1 MKCRA
6 AVAVA
11 AHKPLEL
18 VEIDVAPPRQ
28 GEVLV
33 RMVATGVCHTD
44 VNALD
49 GNDRVLRFPV
59 VLGHEGAGIVEE
71 VGPGVTS
78 VAPGDHVI
86 TSCLPECG
94 ECDACTSGRTN
105 VCEMFNIDQNTLL
118 DGTTRFSIG
127 GSPVSHFVR
136 TSTFS
141 EYSVIPEI
149 SLVKIDPAA
158 KLETACYIACGVAT
172 GVGAVTHTAQIEPGS
187 TVAVFGLGGVG
198 LNSIQAARNS
208 GASLIIGIDL
218 IEDKAEIART
228 LGMTHFVCASSEED
242 VVGKIH
248 ELTGGGVHYAF
259 ESTGIVEVM
268 RQAFES
274 AKPQGGKAIIAGIAR
289 PGARLVVDP
298 FGFLQGRQILG
309 SGFGSLKARTDLP
322 NLVDQYVSGELEV
335 DSLISHRFPLE
346 QINDA
351 IELMRRGEGLRSV
364 IEF

>member
-1 MKCRA
+1 MKSRA
-6 AVAVA
+6 AIATA
-11 AHKPLEL
+11 AHKPLQI
-18 VEIDVAPPRQ
+18 VEIDVASPCH

-49 GNDRVLRFPV
+49 GNDRILRFPV
-59 VLGHEGAGIVEE
+59 VLGHEGAGIVEA
-71 VGPGVTS
+71 VGPGVSS
-78 VAPGDHVI
+78 VAPGDRVI

-94 ECDACTSGRTN
+94 ECTACTSGRTN

-118 DGTTRFSIG
+118 DGTTRFSLDG
-127 GSPVSHFVR
+127 KPVSHFLR

-149 SLVKIDPAA
+149 SLIKVDPSTR
-158 KLETACYIACGVAT
+158 LETACYIACGVAT
-172 GVGAVTHTAQIEPGS
+172 GVGAVTHTAQVEPGS

-198 LNSIQAARNS
+198 LNSIQAARLC
-208 GASLIIGIDL
+208 GASQIIGVDIVA
-218 IEDKAEIART
+218 DKAEIARS
-228 LGMTHFVCASSEED
+228 LGMTDFVCASTEED
-242 VVGKIH
+242 VVGAIRK
-248 ELTGGGVHYAF
+248 LSGGGVHYAF

-268 RQAFES
+268 RQAFEA
-274 AKPQGGKAIIAGIAR
+274 AKPEGGKAVIAGIAR

-309 SGFGSLKARTDLP
+309 SGFGGLKARTDLP
-322 NLVDQYVSGELEV
+322 RLVHQYATGELEV

-346 QINDA
+346 KINDA